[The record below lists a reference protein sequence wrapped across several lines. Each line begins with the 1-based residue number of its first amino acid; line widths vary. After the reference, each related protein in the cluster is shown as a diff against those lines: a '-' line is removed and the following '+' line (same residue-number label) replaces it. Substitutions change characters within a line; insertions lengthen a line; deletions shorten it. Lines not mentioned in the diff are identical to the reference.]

1 MKIIETLKYLDKSW
15 SREDV
20 LNKIKKGV
28 SADNI
33 LHDFFNDNRD
43 QIVNLRNSLTTKDK
57 ELLNNMQVLSNC
69 ESRLIK
75 QINNP
80 VSNEDIIPF
89 QKKNVENLSLSK
101 KLSFLNVSLIMRK
114 WSNHFIIISL
124 IVFLEGNFLYKDGT
138 IELII

>member
-1 MKIIETLKYLDKSW
+1 MKIIETLEYLDKSW
-15 SREDV
+15 SRKEV

-33 LHDFFNDNRD
+33 LYDFFYDNRD
-43 QIVNLRNSLTTKDK
+43 QIINLRNSLTTKDK

-114 WSNHFIIISL
+114 WSNQFIIISL
-124 IVFLEGNFLYKDGT
+124 MALSAVALSKQAWA
-138 IELII
+138 

>member
-1 MKIIETLKYLDKSW
+1 MKIIETLEYLDKSW
-15 SREDV
+15 SRKEV

-28 SADNI
+28 SDDNI
-33 LHDFFNDNRD
+33 LYDFFYDNRD
-43 QIVNLRNSLTTKDK
+43 QIINLRNSLTTKDK

-114 WSNHFIIISL
+114 WSNQFIIISL
-124 IVFLEGNFLYKDGT
+124 LVLSAVALSKQAWA
-138 IELII
+138 